1 MKTIELRQARH
12 LEVGDT
18 LVNVAGH
25 VYEVT
30 KVTRIGRGI
39 RVHYLTA
46 EGRPGRF
53 SAAPESLSRVYA
65 GSPRETPLSA

>member
-30 KVTRIGRGI
+30 RVTRIGRGI
-39 RVHYLTA
+39 RVQYLTS
-46 EGRPGRF
+46 EGQPGRF
-53 SAAPESLSRVYA
+53 TAAPEAISRVLA
-65 GSPRETPLSA
+65 GGRATPIPA

>member
-39 RVHYLTA
+39 RVQYLTA

-53 SAAPESLSRVYA
+53 TAAPEALSRVYS
-65 GSPRETPLSA
+65 GSSRQAPISA